1 MIEPSWSRKLS
12 YQCLIFYNMEDLQNL
27 YKLYQD
33 KYIVYTQVRIY
44 ILTLASLSRTYLIRT
59 ILWWY
64 IPHIMI
70 YKIEKKNPRW
80 KTNMCVTILSGIIQC
95 LHLFLTA
102 TSIMYWIFLTNS
114 PIIIWSAREINPNT
128 RNSINIFVTYTLDG
142 SIVCFTSIWC
152 CYYSLFLIRY

>member
-1 MIEPSWSRKLS
+1 MIDPSWSRKLS

-80 KTNMCVTILSGIIQC
+80 KTNMCVTIPSGIIQC

-102 TSIMYWIFLTNS
+102 TSINS
-114 PIIIWSAREINPNT
+114 NL
-128 RNSINIFVTYTLDG
+128 SINYIFILIQFVKILKVFHVVEDKT
-142 SIVCFTSIWC
+142 
-152 CYYSLFLIRY
+152 LIR